1 MVQAPVVFCEC
12 LYLLILCWGRSVSK
26 ISKICVCVCWWPIN
40 LLHFITNVNSWVCYS
55 FQQFL
60 IRIVT
65 SLEGVNE
72 LPILYRCQIVP
83 VCIQY
88 YVIIRYSYDE
98 AGNYTII
105 FNCHFESEQK
115 NHPAISFQDDLTRK
129 RERDF
134 ILLIQVQIDHHEHRG
149 ICAKFALGNN
159 CHYRSLWNVNLI
171 KPMLIET
178 VSLTPMNHCVSS
190 IHNSHSTAHRNPFA
204 CPNMTFMSAI
214 STSYREA
221 TVRFQIIAIAVM
233 KCRLIQTLCLAF
245 I

>member
-1 MVQAPVVFCEC
+1 MC
-12 LYLLILCWGRSVSK
+12 LSGILMTRPEIIRS
-26 ISKICVCVCWWPIN
+26 
-40 LLHFITNVNSWVCYS
+40 
-55 FQQFL
+55 FL
-60 IRIVT
+60 IV
-65 SLEGVNE
+65 
-72 LPILYRCQIVP
+72 ILRVS
-83 VCIQY
+83 
-88 YVIIRYSYDE
+88 R
-98 AGNYTII
+98 
-105 FNCHFESEQK
+105 K
-115 NHPAISFQDDLTRK
+115 NRPAISFRDDLTRK

-134 ILLIQVQIDHHEHRG
+134 ISLIQVQIDHHEHRG

-171 KPMLIET
+171 KPMLIEA

-245 I
+245 N